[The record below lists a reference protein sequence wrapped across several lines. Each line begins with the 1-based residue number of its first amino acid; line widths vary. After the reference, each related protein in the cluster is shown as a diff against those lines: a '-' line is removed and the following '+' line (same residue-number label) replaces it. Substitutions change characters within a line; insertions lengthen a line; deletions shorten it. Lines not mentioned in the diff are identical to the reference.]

1 MLLIGGIFTSE
12 AISELSIIL
21 KLSLIRIIEFIIILA
36 EQVKLTCLLHIK
48 NEAYIIIFNSYLFV
62 NEFGYLH
69 QSAPYRLVLVAVS
82 LSLSKYHNLSMT
94 SIFLAFWIMTLY
106 KKKLFGG

>member
-36 EQVKLTCLLHIK
+36 EQVKLPCLLHIK

-62 NEFGYLH
+62 KEFGYLH

-82 LSLSKYHNLSMT
+82 LSLSKYHKFIYDIYILG
-94 SIFLAFWIMTLY
+94 FLDNDTI
-106 KKKLFGG
+106 